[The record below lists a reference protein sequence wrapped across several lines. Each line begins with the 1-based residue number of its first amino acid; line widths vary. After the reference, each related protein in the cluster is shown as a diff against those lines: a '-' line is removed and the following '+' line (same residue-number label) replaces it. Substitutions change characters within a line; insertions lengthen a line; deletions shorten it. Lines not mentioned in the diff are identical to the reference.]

1 MGTRT
6 RQRKPPLALDTW
18 FAAIAAVPGLLRPL
32 RQALDRSSDR
42 PVVAPAG
49 RAGGSAAQT
58 PNLYMFFVY
67 TGWTTYTE
75 ANSVAIIGTQ
85 FRAQLVPSAV
95 PHFTPRVKS
104 LLQSGERASP
114 SLPTMLLTTADDPR
128 AGEGRA
134 ASP

>member
-1 MGTRT
+1 MYWKGCQTEAPAYRT
-6 RQRKPPLALDTW
+6 SVLGRPRCHRRNLWSPSLSLLDIPAADIPAAQDTW

-32 RQALDRSSDR
+32 RQALDRSRDR

-75 ANSVAIIGTQ
+75 PNSVTIIG
-85 FRAQLVPSAV
+85 RPL
-95 PHFTPRVKS
+95 
-104 LLQSGERASP
+104 
-114 SLPTMLLTTADDPR
+114 
-128 AGEGRA
+128 
-134 ASP
+134 